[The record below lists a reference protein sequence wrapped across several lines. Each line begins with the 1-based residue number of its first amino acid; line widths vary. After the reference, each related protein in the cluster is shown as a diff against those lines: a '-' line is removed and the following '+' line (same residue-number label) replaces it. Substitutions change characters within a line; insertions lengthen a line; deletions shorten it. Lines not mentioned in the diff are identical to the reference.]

1 MVQREKLKGKK
12 KNLETD
18 ENGNTT
24 YHNLWHAAKAVLRE
38 GNSQRV
44 HVKKKERAQI
54 SNLYLHLKK
63 MYKRKKLR
71 PKLVE

>member
-1 MVQREKLKGKK
+1 MAQREKLKGKK

-38 GNSQRV
+38 GNSQSPR
-44 HVKKKERAQI
+44 
-54 SNLYLHLKK
+54 
-63 MYKRKKLR
+63 
-71 PKLVE
+71 